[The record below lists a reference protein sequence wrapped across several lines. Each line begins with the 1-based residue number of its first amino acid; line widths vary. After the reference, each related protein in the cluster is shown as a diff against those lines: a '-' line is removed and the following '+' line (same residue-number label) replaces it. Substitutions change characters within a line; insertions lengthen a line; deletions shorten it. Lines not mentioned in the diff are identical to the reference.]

1 MQPEKRRCLNRLPWF
16 LLSGIPH
23 DKVAVMAQTEIDWFK
38 LNIAEESLAIR
49 NLSDESIAAYVR
61 LRIEFFSKGKLPTSD
76 DAIKQLAKLE
86 KPRQWLKVR
95 DELLRDVFQDGWH
108 RPKWDNALKDAEA
121 RLADSRRKTEPARA
135 ARAAN
140 RQPAPSPIPE
150 IDPDYE
156 PIPF

>member
-1 MQPEKRRCLNRLPWF
+1 
-16 LLSGIPH
+16 
-23 DKVAVMAQTEIDWFK
+23 MAQTEIDWFK

-49 NLSDESIAAYVR
+49 NLSDESIAAFVR
-61 LRIEFFSKGKLPTSD
+61 LRIEFFSKGRLPTND

-95 DELLRDVFQDGWH
+95 DELLRDVFQDGWR

-121 RLADSRRKTEPARA
+121 RLADSRRKTGPARA

-140 RQPAPSPIPE
+140 RAGPAPE
-150 IDPDYE
+150 AGGDYDE
-156 PIPF
+156 TIPF